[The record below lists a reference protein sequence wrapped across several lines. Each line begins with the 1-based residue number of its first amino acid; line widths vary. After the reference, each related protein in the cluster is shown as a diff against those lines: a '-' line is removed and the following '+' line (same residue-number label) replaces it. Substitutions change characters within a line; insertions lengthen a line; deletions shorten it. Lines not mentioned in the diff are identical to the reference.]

1 MKKSTILFLL
11 FFALACMLLGFSIGR
26 NIYNR
31 PPVEIKDTV
40 FISELIYIPDP
51 ELIDIYIPEPTIPI
65 DTPVIIQDYLKAK
78 VYCDTLVS
86 NNNITAI
93 LKDTIYQNTLL
104 GRTFNYTLSMPVM
117 KSQERP
123 FSLFLT
129 ADTRFSTSLVVMRKK
144 WLIQGGYDFR
154 DKYPFLGVGFKL
166 Y

>member
-1 MKKSTILFLL
+1 MKKNIILFLL
-11 FFALACMLLGFSIGR
+11 LTFGGFSLGFGTGR
-26 NIYNR
+26 HLYKRPPAKFVDTIYN
-31 PPVEIKDTV
+31 
-40 FISELIYIPDP
+40 S
-51 ELIDIYIPEPTIPI
+51 DIVYIPEPLLIETYVPEIQPII
-65 DTPVIIQDYLKAK
+65 DTNAIINDYLKAK
-78 VYCDTLVS
+78 VYNDTLVS

-93 LKDTIYQNTLL
+93 LRDTIYQNTLL

-154 DKYPFLGVGFKL
+154 NKYPFLGVGFKL